1 MKNQNR
7 RRWCAVGI
15 VLACLLNCSPVS
27 AGPLVGHYD
36 NTTITPPAYTVGTT
50 IMLLG
55 GHVDT
60 LLGGA
65 ADDLQFQ
72 LTINNGSSF
81 DSSQMDLTTSDPF
94 KFSFVYNLATITF
107 SVTDPATLTPLGG
120 GTLATISADLTA
132 DTDLTGT
139 GLEDLVFATF
149 TISLPQDNGG
159 VATWE
164 IDPATAFVPE
174 PSSWVL
180 ALSGLLVLA
189 GMSWAKVYRSARV
202 MSAES

>member
-15 VLACLLNCSPVS
+15 VLAYLLSGSPVS
-27 AGPLVGHYD
+27 AGPIMGHYD
-36 NTTITPPAYTVGTT
+36 QTMITPPVYMVGTT

-60 LLGGA
+60 LGGGG

-72 LTINNGSSF
+72 LTINHGSYF
-81 DSSQMDLTTSDPF
+81 DSTQMDLDTAEPF
-94 KFSFVYNLATITF
+94 KFSFVYAATTITF
-107 SVTDPATLTPLGG
+107 SVTDPPTLTPLG

-132 DTDLTGT
+132 DSDLMGT

-149 TISLPQDNGG
+149 TIALPDQNGG

-164 IDPATAFVPE
+164 IDPAAAVPE

-180 ALSGLLVLA
+180 ALSGLLILA
-189 GMSWAKVYRSARV
+189 GMSWAKQYRFRA
-202 MSAES
+202 A

>member
-15 VLACLLNCSPVS
+15 VLACLMNGSPVS
-27 AGPLVGHYD
+27 AGSIMGHYD
-36 NTTITPPAYTVGTT
+36 QTTITPPVYTVGTT

-60 LLGGA
+60 LGGGA

-81 DSSQMDLTTSDPF
+81 DSSQMDLTTGDPF

-120 GTLATISADLTA
+120 TLATISADLTA
-132 DTDLTGT
+132 DTDLNGT

-149 TISLPQDNGG
+149 TIALQDNGG

-164 IDPATAFVPE
+164 IDAAASVPE

-189 GMSWAKVYRSARV
+189 GMSWAKQYRSARV